1 MNKNRGFIAAALLV
15 TTALACALPAQP
27 TASVP
32 QPTPDTR
39 VGTMVAGTVS
49 AALDLTATASV
60 PTSTPLP
67 PPTPTS
73 TATPVES
80 GAGSSLTKQDDGST
94 LFVDE
99 RAGYRITIPDGWL
112 AVRVNEQEYLDAF
125 LLPQAA
131 NDRIQATLLSVQT
144 QNPAVLRLLA
154 VDVIEGHIQNE
165 TVTNV
170 NFVWDAQT
178 EVSFETEDDLQRIAA
193 DLPGIVDGLTVTSV
207 DFVIPTS
214 GDIYG
219 EIQSEIGGFNALN
232 EQVTLYQKMA
242 IFKLKTGTL
251 VVTFTTDGG
260 FTETTQPF
268 FSAMLGTLIIDSE

>member
-1 MNKNRGFIAAALLV
+1 MNKNRGFIFAALLV
-15 TTALACALPAQP
+15 TTTLACALPAQP
-27 TASVP
+27 TASVS

-67 PPTPTS
+67 TSTPTP

-131 NDRIQATLLSVQT
+131 NDRVQAALLGIQT

-170 NFVWDAQT
+170 NFIWDAQT
-178 EVSFETEDDLQRIAA
+178 DVSFETEDDLQRIAA
-193 DLPGIVDGLTVTSV
+193 DLPGTVDGLTVTSV
-207 DFVIPTS
+207 DFVIPTR

-219 EIQSEIGGFNALN
+219 VIESEIGGFNALD
-232 EQVTLYQKMA
+232 EQVTLVQKMA
-242 IFKLKTGTL
+242 IFNLKTGTL
-251 VVTFTTDGG
+251 VVTFTTDGD
-260 FTETTQPF
+260 FTETTLPF
-268 FSAMLGTLIIDSE
+268 FSAMLETLVIDSE